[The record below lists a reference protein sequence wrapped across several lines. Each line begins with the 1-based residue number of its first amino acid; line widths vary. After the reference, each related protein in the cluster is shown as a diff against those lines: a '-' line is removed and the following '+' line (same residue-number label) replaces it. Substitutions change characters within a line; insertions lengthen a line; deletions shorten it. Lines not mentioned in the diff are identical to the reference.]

1 LSVDLKNS
9 RQTSSGREFD
19 AALIQHFA
27 SRQNVSAIATIV
39 VALAVTAVIWTHVPR
54 GILIAW
60 VAAQIAVVS
69 LSFVRWKRIRH
80 IEDSAAIAHG
90 LMVEAVAWKTAAG
103 ALWGTLGVFNHF
115 YLPQSLEFFAAI
127 AVASLA
133 VGGVSTMA
141 ANPRAASAF
150 AISCFAP
157 FIVLWFAAGDFA
169 NITLGVLAI
178 LLLGVILSS
187 VRTSNGQLW
196 SILQAERDHRQ
207 LSEEYEAARGEWLE
221 LSDAAEA
228 YVLFDDQDRLLAWNE
243 RYVDLFEIP
252 GEFLRRGTPRA
263 DLIRSG
269 RQTVDV
275 ASGLVPIEK
284 WLRERTAPASHDTV
298 ETSVREYQG
307 GLWLQRR
314 LHRTKNGKTVVSF
327 VDWTDLVKM
336 ENALRESEERYRLIA
351 ENSPDAIFVRVDD
364 ELVYVNPAA
373 VKMLRAQS
381 EKDLL
386 GSSIVA
392 FYHPG
397 DLNAVNNS
405 RLQVKQTP
413 GEPVPFF
420 RARMRRLDGTYV
432 MTEGSGTNHI
442 WHGQP
447 AVLITRRDITSQI
460 EAEERLRESEARYR
474 RIAELA
480 PVAILIRVEDRIVYA
495 NPAAVKVFGAES
507 EVDLLYETAMS
518 FVHPDDRH
526 IVLNNRA
533 GMTED
538 MDGSAPRIRVRRR
551 RFDGTYFSCEG
562 SGAPIVWQG
571 QPAVMIM
578 FLDVTDEDETE
589 RPVHAS
595 AHGAI
600 NRGH

>member
-1 LSVDLKNS
+1 LSIDLTNS
-9 RQTSSGREFD
+9 RQTSSRREFD
-19 AALIQHFA
+19 AALIRHFA

-60 VAAQIAVVS
+60 VAAQIVVVS
-69 LSFVRWKRIRH
+69 LSFVRWKRVRH
-80 IEDSAAIAHG
+80 IEDSVAIARG

-103 ALWGTLGVFNHF
+103 ALWGILGVFNHF
-115 YLPQSLEFFAAI
+115 YLPQSLEFFTAI
-127 AVASLA
+127 AVAALA

-178 LLLGVILSS
+178 LLLGVIISS
-187 VRTSNGQLW
+187 VRTSNGQLL
-196 SILQAERDHRQ
+196 SILQAERDHRR

-243 RYVDLFEIP
+243 RFTELLQIP
-252 GEFLRRGTPRA
+252 GELLCRGTARA
-263 DLIRSG
+263 DLIQNG

-275 ASGLVPIEK
+275 ASGIVPIEK
-284 WLRERTAPASHDTV
+284 WLRDRTAPVGEDTV
-298 ETSVREYQG
+298 DTSVREYQG
-307 GLWLQRR
+307 GLWLQRGVR
-314 LHRTKNGKTVVSF
+314 RTKSGNTVVSF
-327 VDWTDLVKM
+327 VDWTDLVRM

-351 ENSPDAIFVRVDD
+351 ENSPDAIFVRVAD

-405 RLQVKQTP
+405 RVQVKQNP
-413 GEPVPFF
+413 GEPVPIF

-432 MTEGSGTNHI
+432 MTEGSGARNT
-442 WHGQP
+442 WQGKS

-474 RIAELA
+474 RMAELA
-480 PVAILIRVEDRIVYA
+480 PVAILIRIEDRIVYA
-495 NPAAVKVFGAES
+495 NPAAVKMFGAES
-507 EVDLLYETAMS
+507 EADLLYETAMS

-526 IVLNNRA
+526 IVENNRA
-533 GMTED
+533 EMTED
-538 MDGSAPRIRVRRR
+538 VKGDAPRTRVRRR
-551 RFDGTYFSCEG
+551 RFDGTYFYSEG
-562 SGAPIVWQG
+562 SGAPMVWQG
-571 QPAVMIM
+571 QPAVMVM
-578 FLDVTDEDETE
+578 FLDVTAEVDRDQLMT
-589 RPVHAS
+589 VS
-595 AHGAI
+595 A
-600 NRGH
+600 